1 MNKNFV
7 MNCYC
12 EIAVAYAVTYVEVH
26 SAPWQ
31 CLEILKTNRSARNF
45 LEHTQKFQKTNQRF
59 RNLKKPI
66 TAVYDYIWLIMYRNK
81 NTEILQGESSAL
93 EIKKTRACYNG

>member
-45 LEHTQKFQKTNQRF
+45 LEHT
-59 RNLKKPI
+59 
-66 TAVYDYIWLIMYRNK
+66 
-81 NTEILQGESSAL
+81 
-93 EIKKTRACYNG
+93 